1 MAGLT
6 KLALCGVIDITCQYF
21 PNLVR
26 VNTNTKHE
34 LNLGNKVA
42 KIHVKK
48 AMAIPTSNLAK
59 VADWAFTKTDA
70 DPLKSLKTSRSDLTE
85 LNNLVSRKVVQKPD
99 YSYNFTVI
107 LYTFYSI
114 QYTFLTFEEKVD
126 VFT

>member
-1 MAGLT
+1 
-6 KLALCGVIDITCQYF
+6 
-21 PNLVR
+21 
-26 VNTNTKHE
+26 
-34 LNLGNKVA
+34 
-42 KIHVKK
+42 
-48 AMAIPTSNLAK
+48 MAIPTSNLAK
-59 VADWAFTKTDA
+59 VADWAFAKTDA

-99 YSYNFTVI
+99 YNYNFTVI

>member
-6 KLALCGVIDITCQYF
+6 KLALCGVIDITCRYF

-48 AMAIPTSNLAK
+48 AMAILTSNLAK

-126 VFT
+126 AFT

>member
-42 KIHVKK
+42 KIRVKK
-48 AMAIPTSNLAK
+48 AMAILTSNLAK
-59 VADWAFTKTDA
+59 VAD
-70 DPLKSLKTSRSDLTE
+70 
-85 LNNLVSRKVVQKPD
+85 
-99 YSYNFTVI
+99 
-107 LYTFYSI
+107 
-114 QYTFLTFEEKVD
+114 
-126 VFT
+126 

>member
-6 KLALCGVIDITCQYF
+6 KLALCGVIDITFQYF

-26 VNTNTKHE
+26 VNTNPKHE

-48 AMAIPTSNLAK
+48 AMAILTSNLAK